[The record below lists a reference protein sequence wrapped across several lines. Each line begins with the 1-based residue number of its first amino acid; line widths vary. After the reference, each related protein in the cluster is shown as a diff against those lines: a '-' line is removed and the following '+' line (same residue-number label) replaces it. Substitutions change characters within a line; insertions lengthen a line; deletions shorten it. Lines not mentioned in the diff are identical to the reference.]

1 LVDRSCEPCRK
12 IKMRCDHH
20 VPPCGRC
27 QSRGISH
34 QCYYHPAPLTRRLE
48 QDNNASNGNH
58 SLALPSPVDALPD
71 LITDGRTQ
79 EHACN
84 ITWSHQ
90 IPAPRTLDFS
100 KSTTDLMSAATPSI
114 LSPESNPTPSCS
126 GYVGTLAMECETQ
139 VSEILSCLKQFE
151 MISVL
156 VQRWY
161 DFSEMCLL
169 PSAFIIEALSCTKLL
184 AQRLSHHDV
193 QSVADVLR
201 ATLRPLET
209 AADHLASDF
218 LKLFIGPN
226 LRLEIIGVL
235 FATAGLAALKL
246 PYSDPVLVR
255 HFSKKAEHKTFA
267 AKMLSASDTCLVFCD
282 SWLIANDITIWLR
295 SENLA
300 LTSHVYGKTSKHRI
314 QRSFHFRLLTHLVQG
329 QRVWHRSDALF
340 SNLFALDIHK
350 QPAVGLEKVPLF
362 LGEIRSRF
370 FATAYRIDK
379 ALATAYEQQP
389 RLPQSFCQ
397 LRLPL
402 HIPNDLLAG
411 PEKTLQDAIDALG
424 EDGWSSQGGLHPATW
439 LRARSVFSAL
449 REQFL
454 LVKLGPVDQYRDIT
468 LWYPSPLY
476 YYRDAKAD
484 EVIRSTLQSVHD
496 AWNQLPSYVRYE
508 SSCWDADTSSNVCFM
523 LLVVYLEYLDIV
535 FLIEET
541 LYTNDDSRLLKAA
554 GTLLCTAVSS
564 SRHMSRTAGNYTDYV
579 WMVSRPSPRQCG

>member
-1 LVDRSCEPCRK
+1 
-12 IKMRCDHH
+12 MRCDHH

-209 AADHLASDF
+209 AADHLASNF

-235 FATAGLAALKL
+235 FEEGRTQ
-246 PYSDPVLVR
+246 D
-255 HFSKKAEHKTFA
+255 
-267 AKMLSASDTCLVFCD
+267 FC
-282 SWLIANDITIWLR
+282 
-295 SENLA
+295 
-300 LTSHVYGKTSKHRI
+300 
-314 QRSFHFRLLTHLVQG
+314 
-329 QRVWHRSDALF
+329 
-340 SNLFALDIHK
+340 
-350 QPAVGLEKVPLF
+350 
-362 LGEIRSRF
+362 
-370 FATAYRIDK
+370 
-379 ALATAYEQQP
+379 
-389 RLPQSFCQ
+389 C
-397 LRLPL
+397 
-402 HIPNDLLAG
+402 
-411 PEKTLQDAIDALG
+411 
-424 EDGWSSQGGLHPATW
+424 
-439 LRARSVFSAL
+439 
-449 REQFL
+449 
-454 LVKLGPVDQYRDIT
+454 
-468 LWYPSPLY
+468 
-476 YYRDAKAD
+476 
-484 EVIRSTLQSVHD
+484 
-496 AWNQLPSYVRYE
+496 
-508 SSCWDADTSSNVCFM
+508 
-523 LLVVYLEYLDIV
+523 
-535 FLIEET
+535 
-541 LYTNDDSRLLKAA
+541 
-554 GTLLCTAVSS
+554 
-564 SRHMSRTAGNYTDYV
+564 
-579 WMVSRPSPRQCG
+579 